1 MVNEHFRG
9 QFLYKCVLLSFSST
23 SGLHREFLIQFG
35 NIAISVLF
43 SQVPSTYATTMA
55 RYKSLPEAVDIY
67 SINVPI
73 TPDVLK
79 TRLSDQS
86 A

>member
-35 NIAISVLF
+35 NIAISVLL
-43 SQVPSTYATTMA
+43 SRVPSTYATSMA
-55 RYKSLPEAVDIY
+55 RYNSLPEAIDIY
-67 SINVPI
+67 SINVPM